1 MRIEDT
7 NGEEINSLEDWSK
20 VFDTPQR
27 KKHWKA
33 GRSAHSIADFI
44 LNRSGEKRIAK
55 LLERVVTEEMVLEK
69 AIPEFEVPFD
79 KFGRGRVHDLGVFG
93 TTNSGKSIFIG
104 IESKVDESFNRT
116 VSEVYL
122 EAKAKQI
129 AGEATNAPARIEN
142 LLRLN
147 FHNIGPSVFDLRYQL
162 LYATAGT
169 VAVDSDLYVLLI
181 LVFKTHLYEELKALD
196 NYRDYL
202 KFTALAESSEILN
215 DEGQVVAHR
224 ISVGGKELFSIYEN
238 ILLRES

>member
-7 NGEEINSLEDWSK
+7 NGEEINSLEDWAK
-20 VFDTPQR
+20 IFDTPQR

-44 LNRSGEKRIAK
+44 INRSGEKRIAK
-55 LLERVVTEEMVLEK
+55 LLERVVPEEVVLEK
-69 AIPEFEVPFD
+69 AIPEFEVRFD
-79 KFGRGRVHDLGVFG
+79 QYGRGRVHDLGVFG
-93 TTNSGKSIFIG
+93 TTQSGKSIFIG

-129 AGEATNAPARIEN
+129 AGETTNAPARIED
-142 LLRLN
+142 LIRRN
-147 FHNIGPSVFDLRYQL
+147 FHNIDPSVFELRYQL

-169 VAVDSDLYVLLI
+169 VAVDRDLCVLLI
-181 LVFKTHLYEELKALD
+181 LVFKTHLYDELKALD

-202 KFTALAESSEILN
+202 QFIALADSSEILT
-215 DEGQVVAHR
+215 DEGQTVAHR
-224 ISVGGKELFSIYEN
+224 ISVGGKELLSIYEN
-238 ILLRES
+238 ILLRKS

>member
-7 NGEEINSLEDWSK
+7 NGKEINSLEDWAK
-20 VFDTPQR
+20 IFDTPQR

-44 LNRSGEKRIAK
+44 LNRGGEKRIAK
-55 LLERVVTEEMVLEK
+55 LLEHVVPEEVVLEK

-93 TTNSGKSIFIG
+93 TTHSGKSIFIG
-104 IESKVDESFNRT
+104 IESKVDESFNKT

-122 EAKAKQI
+122 EAKDKQI
-129 AGEATNAPARIEN
+129 AGKATNAPARIEN
-142 LLRLN
+142 LLKLN
-147 FHNIGPSVFDLRYQL
+147 FHNIDPSVFDLRYQL

-169 VAVDSDLYVLLI
+169 VAVECDICVLLI
-181 LVFKTHLYEELKALD
+181 LVFKTHLYDELKALD

-202 KFTALAESSEILN
+202 QFIALADSSEILT
-215 DEGQVVAHR
+215 DEGQAVAHR

>member
-7 NGEEINSLEDWSK
+7 NGEEIISLEDWAK
-20 VFDTPQR
+20 IFDTPQR

-44 LNRSGEKRIAK
+44 LNRGGEKRIAK
-55 LLERVVTEEMVLEK
+55 LLERVVPEEVVLEK
-69 AIPEFEVPFD
+69 AIPEFEVRFD
-79 KFGRGRVHDLGVFG
+79 QFGRGRVHDLGVFG
-93 TTNSGKSIFIG
+93 KTHSDKSIFIG

-147 FHNIGPSVFDLRYQL
+147 FYNIEKSQPQCQSILDACINNGLTRIITAEAL
-162 LYATAGT
+162 LNDP
-169 VAVDSDLYVLLI
+169 VAVLLKESDSAY
-181 LVFKTHLYEELKALD
+181 D
-196 NYRDYL
+196 NERIVEQMS
-202 KFTALAESSEILN
+202 KVPIHGEAMIVQEIVESA
-215 DEGQVVAHR
+215 G
-224 ISVGGKELFSIYEN
+224 VGT
-238 ILLRES
+238 